1 VDLSEKTV
9 SISAR
14 LTEEAVRAL
23 IDTSGYIEPVYT
35 QDAADLGF
43 LHGHTEQLEGYSEY
57 DFISQ
62 VQRRIGQAFEVDTRT
77 FRVTNRSLS
86 DVRPIYSSTASQI
99 GLGNSNDNN
108 VPSLVSALLPRLHSA
123 HSARFFKKWLLLP
136 PPYEVGDQMRSLCRV
151 LSSNASLSIPS
162 FVPISIAKIVSLIS
176 ARECNTDLFASIRD
190 NLRSLQY
197 MLRQCPELTSSEE
210 DDDDYV
216 SLVAA
221 MLRITSYESGIPAE
235 RVQLLRGCSEIL
247 VDIDAVV
254 ADRLQQGVADDDC
267 FRDTCD
273 RRRETD
279 RERLNDFFSD
289 NERVFRNKLSPAN
302 PIVVSV
308 YRLVDEAAQELCRV
322 LTSLLP
328 EDKDERRAMSH
339 SIVYDRN
346 ENAIMLEVV
355 QRKGKRGVGDAAA
368 VTLTDDSGSA
378 VGEAL
383 GPPSPLVPYIDR
395 KGKPTKYKT
404 TLSLVTSLH
413 RYLSVVAYATAVTSE
428 LLRELSGRLEGSL
441 VSIVQASH
449 WAVVLKAAMAHS
461 EAARQ
466 KGWVLPQMVDDD
478 AIAAA
483 TKQRAL
489 HLSGLSPYWM
499 DRSSCEMASIRLV
512 GLFLLTAPNMSG
524 KSTLMRSVLVA
535 ALLANCGLFVPC
547 SEATVLHLPVS
558 LSLTIV
564 SLLPRCCRS
573 LGSTSSSYG
582 QPATTSPVSRRAPLR
597 PRWTTCA
604 SCYGTAPPG
613 HC

>member
-1 VDLSEKTV
+1 MDLSEKTV
-9 SISAR
+9 CISAR

-23 IDTSGYIEPVYT
+23 IDTSGYIEPVYI

-43 LHGHTEQLEGYSEY
+43 LQGHTEQLEGYSEY

-77 FRVTNRSLS
+77 FRVTNRTSS
-86 DVRPIYSSTASQI
+86 DVRPIYSSTATQI
-99 GLGNSNDNN
+99 GLGNSNDKN

-197 MLRQCPELTSSEE
+197 MLRQCPDLTSGEE
-210 DDDDYV
+210 DDDYV

-235 RVQLLRGCSEIL
+235 KAQLLRGCSEIL

-254 ADRLQQGVADDDC
+254 ADRLQQGVVEDDC

-308 YRLVDEAAQELCRV
+308 YRLVDEAAQELCSV
-322 LTSLLP
+322 LTSLFP
-328 EDKDERRAMSH
+328 EDKDERRVMSH

-346 ENAIMLEVV
+346 ENAIMLELV
-355 QRKGKRGVGDAAA
+355 QKKGRRGVGDAAA
-368 VTLTDDSGSA
+368 VTLDDSGSA
-378 VGEAL
+378 VDESL
-383 GPPSPLVPYIDR
+383 VPPSPLVPYIDR

-404 TLSLVTSLH
+404 TLSLITSLH
-413 RYLSVVAYATAVTSE
+413 RYISVVAYATTVTSE

-466 KGWVLPQMVDDD
+466 KGWILPQMVDDD
-478 AIAAA
+478 AISAA
-483 TKQRAL
+483 TTQRAL
-489 HLSGLSPYWM
+489 HLTGLSPYWM
-499 DRSSCEMASIRLV
+499 DRSSCEVASIRLV

-547 SEATVLHLPVS
+547 SQATVLN
-558 LSLTIV
+558 I
-564 SLLPRCCRS
+564 
-573 LGSTSSSYG
+573 
-582 QPATTSPVSRRAPLR
+582 
-597 PRWTTCA
+597 
-604 SCYGTAPPG
+604 
-613 HC
+613 

>member
-1 VDLSEKTV
+1 MLLLLHTGRPAIGITRTSHGLTLCQVDLSEKTV
-9 SISAR
+9 CISAR

-62 VQRRIGQAFEVDTRT
+62 VQRRIGQAFEVDIRT
-77 FRVTNRSLS
+77 FRVTNRSSS

-99 GLGNSNDNN
+99 GLGNSNDKN

-123 HSARFFKKWLLLP
+123 HSARFFTKWLLLP

-151 LSSNASLSIPS
+151 LSSNASLSVPS

-197 MLRQCPELTSSEE
+197 MLRQCPDLTSSEE
-210 DDDDYV
+210 DDDYA

-247 VDIDAVV
+247 MDIDAVV
-254 ADRLQQGVADDDC
+254 ADRLQQGTAEDDC
-267 FRDTCD
+267 FRDTYD

-279 RERLNDFFSD
+279 REKLNDFFSD

-308 YRLVDEAAQELCRV
+308 YRLVDEAAQELCSV
-322 LTSLLP
+322 LTSLFP

-346 ENAIMLEVV
+346 ENAIMLELV
-355 QRKGKRGVGDAAA
+355 QRKGRRGVGDAKA
-368 VTLTDDSGSA
+368 VTPDDSGSA
-378 VGEAL
+378 VLDESL

-404 TLSLVTSLH
+404 TLSLITSLH

-478 AIAAA
+478 DFAAA
-483 TKQRAL
+483 TTQRAL
-489 HLSGLSPYWM
+489 HLTGLSPYWM
-499 DRSSCEMASIRLV
+499 DRSSCEVASIRLV

-547 SEATVLHLPVS
+547 SKATVLN
-558 LSLTIV
+558 I
-564 SLLPRCCRS
+564 
-573 LGSTSSSYG
+573 
-582 QPATTSPVSRRAPLR
+582 
-597 PRWTTCA
+597 
-604 SCYGTAPPG
+604 
-613 HC
+613 

>member
-1 VDLSEKTV
+1 MDLSEKTV
-9 SISAR
+9 CISAR

-35 QDAADLGF
+35 QDAADLAF
-43 LHGHTEQLEGYSEY
+43 LQGHTEQLEGYSEY

-77 FRVTNRSLS
+77 FRVTNRSSS

-99 GLGNSNDNN
+99 GLGNSNDKN

-151 LSSNASLSIPS
+151 LSSNSSLSIPS

-197 MLRQCPELTSSEE
+197 MLRQCPNLTSGEE
-210 DDDDYV
+210 DDDYV

-254 ADRLQQGVADDDC
+254 ADRLQQGTTEDDC
-267 FRDTCD
+267 FRDKCD

-308 YRLVDEAAQELCRV
+308 YRLVDEAAQELCSV
-322 LTSLLP
+322 LTSLFP
-328 EDKDERRAMSH
+328 DERRAMSH

-346 ENAIMLEVV
+346 ENAIMLELV
-355 QRKGKRGVGDAAA
+355 QKKGRRGVGDAAA
-368 VTLTDDSGSA
+368 VTPDDSGSA
-378 VGEAL
+378 VDETL
-383 GPPSPLVPYIDR
+383 SPPSPLVPYIDR

-404 TLSLVTSLH
+404 TLSLITSLH

-466 KGWVLPQMVDDD
+466 KGWILPQMVDDD

-483 TKQRAL
+483 TTQRAL
-489 HLSGLSPYWM
+489 HLIGLSPYWM
-499 DRSSCEMASIRLV
+499 DRSSCEVASIHLV

-547 SEATVLHLPVS
+547 SQATVLN
-558 LSLTIV
+558 I
-564 SLLPRCCRS
+564 
-573 LGSTSSSYG
+573 
-582 QPATTSPVSRRAPLR
+582 
-597 PRWTTCA
+597 
-604 SCYGTAPPG
+604 
-613 HC
+613 

>member
-1 VDLSEKTV
+1 MLLLLLLLLLHTGRPAIGITRTSHGLTLCQVDLSEKTV
-9 SISAR
+9 CISAR

-23 IDTSGYIEPVYT
+23 IDASGYIEPVYT
-35 QDAADLGF
+35 QGTADLGF
-43 LHGHTEQLEGYSEY
+43 LHGPTERLEGYSEY

-77 FRVTNRSLS
+77 FRVTSRSSS

-99 GLGNSNDNN
+99 GLGNSNDKN
-108 VPSLVSALLPRLHSA
+108 VPGLVSALLPKSHSA
-123 HSARFFKKWLLLP
+123 HSARFFKRWLLIP

-151 LSSNASLSIPS
+151 LSNNASLSIPS
-162 FVPISIAKIVSLIS
+162 FMPISIAKIVSLIS

-197 MLRQCPELTSSEE
+197 MLRQCPEGGLTSSEE
-210 DDDDYV
+210 DDDDDYA
-216 SLVAA
+216 SLVTAL
-221 MLRITSYESGIPAE
+221 LRITSYESGIPADK
-235 RVQLLRGCSEIL
+235 VQLLRGCSEIL

-254 ADRLQQGVADDDC
+254 ADRPYQRGPAEDDGGDDGDC
-267 FRDTCD
+267 FRDRCD

-289 NERVFRNKLSPAN
+289 NERVFRNKLSTAN

-308 YRLVDEAAQELCRV
+308 YRLVDEAAQELCDV
-322 LTSLLP
+322 LTSSSSSFP
-328 EDKDERRAMSH
+328 EDKEEGRAMSH

-346 ENAIMLEVV
+346 ENAIMLELV
-355 QRKGKRGVGDAAA
+355 QRKGRRGTGDAAA
-368 VTLTDDSGSA
+368 VTSDDSGS
-378 VGEAL
+378 VVVES
-383 GPPSPLVPYIDR
+383 GPSSPLVPYIDR

-404 TLSLVTSLH
+404 TASLSTSLY
-413 RYLSVVAYATAVTSE
+413 RYLSVVAYATAVASE

-478 AIAAA
+478 DDDADDAL
-483 TKQRAL
+483 TMQQRAL
-489 HLSGLSPYWM
+489 HLTGLSPYWM
-499 DRSSCEMASIRLV
+499 DRSSCEVASIRLE
-512 GLFLLTAPNMSG
+512 GLFLLTAPNTSG
-524 KSTLMRSVLVA
+524 KSTLMRSALVA

-547 SEATVLHLPVS
+547 SQAMVLHILYIHLP
-558 LSLTIV
+558 
-564 SLLPRCCRS
+564 
-573 LGSTSSSYG
+573 Y
-582 QPATTSPVSRRAPLR
+582 QH
-597 PRWTTCA
+597 
-604 SCYGTAPPG
+604 Y
-613 HC
+613 